1 MQTAM
6 GAEKVKQASVQ
17 KQMQGMADNLSKME
31 AQLKSLQ
38 GLHAV
43 VQQQRKAL
51 EVGWLVAPSVCC
63 PPPFAWRIG
72 ASVDLSPSPSPNH
85 RPTCVLQDEN
95 QALKAELSEHYAKR
109 LTSAASPG

>member
-1 MQTAM
+1 MQSAM
-6 GAEKVKQASVQ
+6 AAEKVKQSSVQ

-51 EVGWLVAPSVCC
+51 E
-63 PPPFAWRIG
+63 
-72 ASVDLSPSPSPNH
+72 
-85 RPTCVLQDEN
+85 DEN
-95 QALKAELSEHYAKR
+95 QSLKAELSEHYAKR